1 MPIINENRIILKA
14 GLKEIALRERMS
26 INYLLKDANILT
38 KPNITSMDIAYKIAP
53 ILNSTGR
60 LEKADIAIN
69 FLLADDIN
77 QIENKFKEIKEINEL
92 RKYKEEKAWNSH
104 NKNTIF
110 KNDKFIVCYD
120 KNTPKGISSRLA
132 TRLSAYYQKVAIFLT
147 KQDNIIKGSIRSNNK
162 INSKALIST
171 IPSHLIINS
180 GGHKAA
186 AGFTLNEN
194 LLEDFIKELEYA
206 TTKVKYETTDENE
219 SILIDAI
226 VPKNLTKDSLFKT
239 IEIFEPYGYE
249 FREPI
254 LMMENVYLQ
263 ELKTIDKNHSSKHI
277 NMRIKSQNDYYKAI
291 FFNGTKKIEELNIK
305 ENQYLDIIFTINEDF
320 YCPREKILKIIDIKK
335 SAQINV

>member
-1 MPIINENRIILKA
+1 MQL
-14 GLKEIALRERMS
+14 
-26 INYLLKDANILT
+26 D
-38 KPNITSMDIAYKIAP
+38 
-53 ILNSTGR
+53 
-60 LEKADIAIN
+60 
-69 FLLADDIN
+69 FLLTT
-77 QIENKFKEIKEINEL
+77 KKLLF
-92 RKYKEEKAWNSH
+92 
-104 NKNTIF
+104 
-110 KNDKFIVCYD
+110 
-120 KNTPKGISSRLA
+120 
-132 TRLSAYYQKVAIFLT
+132 FLT

-206 TTKVKYETTDENE
+206 TTKVKYETTDENK

-226 VPKNLTKDSLFKT
+226 VPKNLTKNSLFKT